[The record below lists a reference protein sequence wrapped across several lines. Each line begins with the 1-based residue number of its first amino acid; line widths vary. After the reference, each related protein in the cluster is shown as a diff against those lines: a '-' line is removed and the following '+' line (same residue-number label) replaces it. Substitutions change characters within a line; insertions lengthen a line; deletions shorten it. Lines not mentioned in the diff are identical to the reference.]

1 MLWCIIRWMGPVWWG
16 GGRVGGD
23 TSSMLED
30 GCLLDTMSVS
40 WSTIITTTIITIVII
55 IITIMITTTIIIH
68 TEDACI
74 VDMGGVFE
82 YQEYDCTWHWHKYHK
97 MSIGNTNWFGQSL
110 NKDFPKSKIPWS
122 EALILASLPV
132 EYFMHNMTIPGKAQP
147 LWMF

>member
-30 GCLLDTMSVS
+30 GCLLDTESVS
-40 WSTIITTTIITIVII
+40 WSTIITTTII